1 MADGDPNPGFTPGN
15 EGNPNPGEG
24 AIINAALLGDLKD
37 DPVFKP
43 FDGKPVYEV
52 FKSFKNAQS
61 MIGGEKVPVPAGKLN
76 TPENW
81 NYVLDKLGRPTSA
94 DGYKLEANLPDGF
107 PKDEKLTEG
116 FKQAAHYLGLLPWQA
131 EGLFKF
137 YNDAQVQAFQNIEAQ
152 RAKQAE
158 DTESALIAKL
168 GTKQKYDE
176 YVKGAQ
182 AALKR
187 FGGEPGT
194 VEAFIEK
201 HGNDPLVV
209 EVFGN
214 VAKGMMEDAVLRG
227 DKSFDLLG
235 DDAQAKINDIMYNK
249 ENKLNAAY
257 YNNSH
262 PQHQYAVDEVARLM
276 ETVHG
281 KKTVNMAG

>member
-76 TPENW
+76 TTENW
-81 NYVLDKLGRPTSA
+81 NYVLDKLGRPKSA
-94 DGYKLEANLPDGF
+94 DGYKLEANLPEGL

-116 FKQAAHYLGLLPWQA
+116 FKQVAHYLGLLPWQA

-158 DTESALIAKL
+158 ETESALIAKL

-214 VAKGMMEDAVLRG
+214 VAKGMMEDAALRG

-235 DDAQAKINDIMYNK
+235 DDAQTKINDIMYNK
-249 ENKLNAAY
+249 ENKLYAAY

>member
-76 TPENW
+76 TTENW
-81 NYVLDKLGRPTSA
+81 NYVLDKLGRPKSA
-94 DGYKLEANLPDGF
+94 DGYKLEANLPEGL

-116 FKQAAHYLGLLPWQA
+116 FKQVAHYLGLLPWQA

-137 YNDAQVQAFQNIEAQ
+137 YNDAQVQSIQNIEAQ

-158 DTESALIAKL
+158 ETESALIAKL

-235 DDAQAKINDIMYNK
+235 DDAQTKINDIMYNK
-249 ENKLNAAY
+249 ENKLYAAY

-281 KKTVNMAG
+281 KTTVNMAG